1 MEKKLKKGELIGKTI
16 KIIDPKNKA
25 NIGLQGKIIDETK
38 NTLQIKTREGK
49 KKVLIKRNI
58 SFTIKMD
65 NKELKIKGRE
75 IQLAPEE
82 RIKLK

>member
-16 KIIDPKNKA
+16 KIIDSKNKA

-58 SFTIKMD
+58 AFTIKMG